1 MTKLAHQSLC
11 IAAVISLVALVFRAP
26 RAEKE
31 DTAMTKE
38 ALSVTFESAI
48 RNLVIN
54 WDPTDPQTADE
65 RLKSLST
72 FMYETYDASAWR
84 LGGLIQTASG
94 SGLGFGSPETKRSG

>member
-1 MTKLAHQSLC
+1 MTRLVRPLLSFV
-11 IAAVISLVALVFRAP
+11 AVISLVALVFRAP

-38 ALSVTFESAI
+38 ALSRTFESAT

-65 RLKSLST
+65 RLK
-72 FMYETYDASAWR
+72 
-84 LGGLIQTASG
+84 
-94 SGLGFGSPETKRSG
+94 